1 MKYFGWVSECKFKGK
16 NKVNEIFNVKKSL
29 ETSYD
34 CTNLGSHIEF
44 NPILSQLEQQKK
56 RQNGCTIMNYSGFE
70 NLVLTRVRRI
80 RLR

>member
-1 MKYFGWVSECKFKGK
+1 MPTTIVRKGQSMKYFGWVSECKFKGK

-56 RQNGCTIMNYSGFE
+56 DRTDAQ
-70 NLVLTRVRRI
+70 
-80 RLR
+80 